1 MDIEGV
7 KKENIIDMAL
17 GFSAMTRVFEKK
29 STEKIVS
36 KLALTLSQIAAL
48 KDNTE
53 FQNLHD
59 DFCRWF
65 VNNIKTAERKK
76 DRVVIKESTY
86 ASYGQGAKVLD
97 VALLV
102 YVYYCPLPD
111 SIAADRTSRWLHA
124 AIDTK
129 MLKYLKGSDIQ
140 ATTIEDIDSETYIKL
155 QELVREDI
163 KGKFSNHII
172 PVQWDDIMWRQ
183 LNKKVSVYRT
193 APPTLVE
200 LNHH

>member
-1 MDIEGV
+1 MDIIEES
-7 KKENIIDMAL
+7 KRENIIDMAW

-29 STEKIVS
+29 STGKIVS
-36 KLALTLSQIAAL
+36 KLALTLLQIASL

-59 DFCRWF
+59 NFCRWF
-65 VNNIKTAERKK
+65 ANNIRTAEREKAG
-76 DRVVIKESTY
+76 VVIKESAN

-97 VALLV
+97 VTLKV
-102 YVYYCPLPD
+102 YVYYCHLPD
-111 SIAADRTSRWLHA
+111 PISADRTSKWLHA

-129 MLKYLKGSDIQ
+129 MLKYLRTRPGSGESSIQ
-140 ATTIEDIDSETYIKL
+140 ATTIEDIDRETYTKL

-172 PVQWDDIMWRQ
+172 PVQWDDIIWRQ
-183 LNKKVSVYRT
+183 LNRPDGS
-193 APPTLVE
+193 
-200 LNHH
+200 